1 MGQIVRSPE
10 ALAVPCN
17 RTIFLAGG
25 ISNCPDWQEGVA
37 QRIAAEVDDCVIY
50 NPRRLDFDMGAYE
63 DVSRFQITWE
73 YHALRMSTV
82 NLFWFPEETLCP
94 ITLFEYGSAIER
106 LHAGAVMC
114 GTHINYQR
122 RFDLVEQTRLRNGM
136 PIFDDLDNLTEQT
149 IMLLKSLPA

>member
-1 MGQIVRSPE
+1 MGQIIKSPG
-10 ALAVPCN
+10 ALASPCN

-37 QRIAAEVDDCVIY
+37 ERIAAEVDDCVIY
-50 NPRRLDFDMGAYE
+50 NPRRLDFDMSAYE
-63 DVSRFQITWE
+63 DVSSQQIIWE
-73 YHALRMSTV
+73 FHALRMSTV

-114 GTHINYQR
+114 GTHPNYQR

-136 PIFDDLDNLTEQT
+136 PIFNDLVHMVSET
-149 IMLLKSLPA
+149 IILLKSLPV